1 MPRIMLQLATQ
12 QVSLFFVT
20 YVIASR
26 FGDGGYPVNENS
38 TPAGSI
44 KRLKGVFEARL
55 ERLFEHDRDVVW
67 RMLTDPQAFVQWLA
81 PATIEL
87 CAGGIVHID
96 FGDSGTTIE
105 STVLQL
111 EPQRLLEYSW
121 SSGDE
126 PTRPLCWE
134 LQTTGTGTRLILTL
148 RLPETEDIVKACAGF
163 DAHLEMMAAALE
175 GVPIR
180 FPVDYYLNRRRVY
193 QGLLPE

>member
-1 MPRIMLQLATQ
+1 MDEI
-12 QVSLFFVT
+12 
-20 YVIASR
+20 
-26 FGDGGYPVNENS
+26 S

-44 KRLKGVFEARL
+44 KRLGSVFEARF
-55 ERLFEHDRDVVW
+55 ERIFEHHRDAVW

-81 PATIEL
+81 PGTIEL
-87 CAGGIVHID
+87 FPGGMVRID
-96 FGDSGTTIE
+96 FGDSGTTID

-111 EPQRLLEYSW
+111 ESQRLIEYSW

-134 LQTTGTGTRLILTL
+134 LQTVGTGTRLILTL
-148 RLPETEDIVKACAGF
+148 RLPGTEDIVKACAGF

-180 FPVDYYLNRRRVY
+180 FPIEYYLDCRRVY
-193 QGLLPE
+193 ERLLPE